1 MALTTPLPNNGIEP
15 TMLEPQGIDHLY
27 PDPDRSIQVY
37 LVVVPS
43 CSSDPTDYHWMVD
56 WIVFENG
63 GTVIVRHLQIVR
75 ELGCDHL
82 TNWGPITVTATGDIT
97 KRFILGELTRSQR
110 KDLERIAQNNPV
122 MVPNGR
128 WNCQHWTAD
137 LLKKAVNQKLL
148 IEKDVE
154 EALGAARSVSL

>member
-1 MALTTPLPNNGIEP
+1 
-15 TMLEPQGIDHLY
+15 
-27 PDPDRSIQVY
+27 
-37 LVVVPS
+37 
-43 CSSDPTDYHWMVD
+43 
-56 WIVFENG
+56 
-63 GTVIVRHLQIVR
+63 
-75 ELGCDHL
+75 
-82 TNWGPITVTATGDIT
+82 
-97 KRFILGELTRSQR
+97 
-110 KDLERIAQNNPV
+110 